1 MSVIPAAA
9 AKIPEPGIEE
19 DGLNTPVIVM
29 WGFISCVLTLCVM
42 LVAFA
47 LFFEVQNKLNRDRLV
62 APLIIASEDVVN
74 AQLELVSSYGAA
86 DAATGLYRVPVARAR
101 ELVVRELNAGK

>member
-1 MSVIPAAA
+1 MSVSPSAA

-29 WGFISCVLTLCVM
+29 WGFISCVVTVCVM

-47 LFFEVQNKLNRDRLV
+47 LYFEVHNKLNRERLV
-62 APLIIASEDVVN
+62 APLIVESEDVVN
-74 AQLELVSSYGAA
+74 AQRELVSSYGPA
-86 DAATGLYRVPVARAR
+86 DAATGLYRVPASRAR
-101 ELVVRELNAGK
+101 ELVIRELNAGK